1 MKYVPQ
7 SFYEESTRGILKGGE
22 ILICKDG
29 ALTGK
34 VAIVPT
40 EMPFDKAMINEHV
53 FLLRTNEKA
62 KQEYLFHF
70 LYSTIGQ
77 SLLKAN
83 ITGQAQGGLNS
94 TNLNNIKIPL
104 PPKTVQEKIITEIE
118 TLEKKEKAGREK
130 VESLSQNVLN
140 TFNTLSEQFEKLPL
154 SKIISLQNGKGLS
167 SAKMIKGEH
176 LVYGGNGINGTHN
189 AFVSENATI
198 AIGRVGAYCGAVH
211 LTEPKSWI
219 TDNSMFVN
227 QFLKDL
233 NLKFLYFA
241 LKNLNLNQFANQ
253 SSHPNIS
260 QPTVLGQKIPFPDKK
275 EQDKIIIEIEKLE
288 TEIGRIETELAT
300 MDEQKEQI
308 LKKHLE

>member
-1 MKYVPQ
+1 MATSPIK
-7 SFYEESTRGILKGGE
+7 
-22 ILICKDG
+22 LIQ
-29 ALTGK
+29 
-34 VAIVPT
+34 
-40 EMPFDKAMINEHV
+40 N
-53 FLLRTNEKA
+53 RKA
-62 KQEYLFHF
+62 KYQTFHSV
-70 LYSTIGQ
+70 YS
-77 SLLKAN
+77 
-83 ITGQAQGGLNS
+83 
-94 TNLNNIKIPL
+94 
-104 PPKTVQEKIITEIE
+104 
-118 TLEKKEKAGREK
+118 
-130 VESLSQNVLN
+130 
-140 TFNTLSEQFEKLPL
+140 
-154 SKIISLQNGKGLS
+154 
-167 SAKMIKGEH
+167 KMIKGEH

-288 TEIGRIETELAT
+288 TEIAQIETELAT